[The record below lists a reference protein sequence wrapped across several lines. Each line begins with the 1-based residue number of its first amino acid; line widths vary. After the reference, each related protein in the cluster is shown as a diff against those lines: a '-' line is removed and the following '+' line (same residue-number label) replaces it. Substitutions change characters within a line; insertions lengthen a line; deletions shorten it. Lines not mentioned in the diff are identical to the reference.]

1 MNEHPDRKF
10 RSDAID
16 QLLRQEFPGAVQDD
30 GFTDRVMRT
39 LPVRLQHRTWVMPT
53 AAIAGGLLAWLALMP
68 IPLWENVTSEWQA
81 GNIGPNSVVLIALLF
96 GTSLIGC
103 WWALEEAP

>member
-16 QLLRQEFPGAVQDD
+16 ELLRQEFPGAVPDD
-30 GFTDRVMRT
+30 GFTERVMCA
-39 LPVRLQHRTWVMPT
+39 LPARRPQRPWVMPT

-68 IPLWENVTSEWQA
+68 IPLWEHVTSEWQA
-81 GNIGPNSVVLIALLF
+81 GNIGQNSVVLIALLF
-96 GTSLIGC
+96 GTSLLGC